1 MRNKRDNRSN
11 TVFSSSSR
19 IYWRLDTLFLH
30 RTLNLY
36 DNNLVTRAKF
46 IEEFTLR
53 SMRLK
58 QEKWAKLV
66 RICLCTFLQKSLDAF
81 LSLLSSS
88 KVISDEQRRHLESF
102 LDQGKLKTWLS
113 VMRSSFSFSLLGLFL
128 DIFVIVLRSCSSSF
142 NAILFCVLN
151 QPQILI
157 FVLVSQTFSLFLDQP
172 LCLCSQKGP

>member
-1 MRNKRDNRSN
+1 MRNKRDNRSY

-36 DNNLVTRAKF
+36 DNNLVARAKF

-102 LDQGKLKTWLS
+102 LDQGKFKTWLS
-113 VMRSSFSFSLLGLFL
+113 VMRSSFSCSLLEFYL
-128 DIFVIVLRSCSSSF
+128 DICVIVLRSCSSSF
-142 NAILFCVLN
+142 DSDAIVVYVLK
-151 QPQILI
+151 QAQILI
-157 FVLVSQTFSLFLDQP
+157 FVFVTQT
-172 LCLCSQKGP
+172 